1 MAQTEAML
9 AKQALVMGMA
19 DTYMTAMGE
28 AVYLLARN
36 EALTPRGRWMA
47 QSFLRNGLGAA
58 LDIAAGPNP
67 SVALLDILV
76 LATLQT
82 WSFERHWIPAGI
94 GEAGIPA
101 VDLLERAEANL
112 WNSAAAA
119 LSQEKIDTVRRL
131 IDAWIA
137 EHPDQIV
144 VSLVRFEEFAD
155 ARKLNSLSLRGE
167 ATGMLREVTEA
178 RGAIDDV
185 RLLGERSLWYASRY
199 PYMLGQQVE
208 LTAYRMVDQPE
219 VVEALEAM
227 ASMRHLTETIDD
239 RLGSIEEVLVAQQT
253 EFFARV
259 REERART
266 VEQASESLEAMVRA
280 TIDDA
285 AARLAAERRTA
296 IDQAFEGLARE
307 RSALLDDVASREG
320 ELATVL
326 RDLRDTIAASSTLAH
341 EMTDTVSAIDRV
353 VSRFDEARGDGA
365 RPLSIADLRDAA
377 AEIGR
382 AADRMTEV
390 LDQTNTL
397 ISSNALDHRI
407 GAITAPAAAII
418 DRAFVRVLLAIAVL
432 IGGLALVRLI
442 PQQSRQG
449 RSA

>member
-1 MAQTEAML
+1 ML
-9 AKQALVMGMA
+9 AKQALVMSMA
-19 DTYMTAMGE
+19 DDYMTAMGE
-28 AVYLLARN
+28 AVYGLAKHD
-36 EALTPRGRWMA
+36 ALTPKGRWLA
-47 QSFLRNGLGAA
+47 QSFVRNGFGAA
-58 LDIAAGPNP
+58 MDIASGPNP
-67 SVALLDILV
+67 SVAMLDLLV
-76 LATLQT
+76 LSSLQA
-82 WSFERHWIPAGI
+82 WAFEQRWIPAGI
-94 GEAGIPA
+94 GEAGVPA
-101 VDLLERAEANL
+101 VDRLRQAEAEL
-112 WNSAAAA
+112 WNTARGV
-119 LSQEKIDTVRRL
+119 LDPDQIETVRRL

-137 EHPDQIV
+137 NNPDRLV
-144 VSLVRFEEFAD
+144 VSLVRFSEFAD
-155 ARKLNSLSLRGE
+155 ARMISSTSLRGQ
-167 ATGMLREVTEA
+167 ATGLLREVTDA
-178 RGAIDDV
+178 TSAIDDV
-185 RLLGERSLWYASRY
+185 RLLGERALWFMGRF
-199 PYMLGQQVE
+199 PYVLGQQAE
-208 LTAYRMVDQPE
+208 LTTYRMVDQPE
-219 VVEALEAM
+219 VVAALDAL
-227 ASMRHLTETIDD
+227 ASIRHLTETIDD

-341 EMTDTVSAIDRV
+341 EMTDTVGAIDRV
-353 VSRFDEARGDGA
+353 VSRFDEGRADGA

-397 ISSNALDHRI
+397 IASNALDQRV
-407 GAITAPAAAII
+407 ASLTDPANAVI
-418 DRAFVRVLLAIAVL
+418 DRAFWRGAVL
-432 IGGLALVRLI
+432 IGLLIVGLAIVRAI
-442 PQQSRQG
+442 PQRSRKSQN
-449 RSA
+449 A